1 MEQKKE
7 ELTKQSGMYPKS
19 ADPKV
24 IPKGTLT
31 YPMRF
36 MDQILPGV
44 ITDIVSH
51 KNSSADSKIWD

>member
-1 MEQKKE
+1 
-7 ELTKQSGMYPKS
+7 MYPKS

-51 KNSSADSKIWD
+51 KNSSADSKI